1 MRKLIATGLAAL
13 TLAGALATGAEAGD
27 RRRYHR
33 DNDDGAAIAAGIAGL
48 AIGAALASSSRDR
61 GYYRNDYY
69 YRDGYYDRGYYD
81 RGYYPRGYYE
91 RRYYRP
97 PVYGY
102 YVPRHRRSSCRTYSQ
117 WDPYYGGYVR
127 VRRCW

>member
-13 TLAGALATGAEAGD
+13 TFAGALATGADAGD

-48 AIGAALASSSRDR
+48 AIGAALASGSRDR
-61 GYYRNDYY
+61 GYYRDDYY
-69 YRDGYYDRGYYD
+69 YRDRYYD

-97 PVYGY
+97 PIYGY
-102 YVPRHRRSSCRTYSQ
+102 YV
-117 WDPYYGGYVR
+117 
-127 VRRCW
+127 

>member
-1 MRKLIATGLAAL
+1 MRKFIATGLAAL
-13 TLAGALATGAEAGD
+13 TFAGALATGADAAD

-33 DNDDGAAIAAGIAGL
+33 DNDNGAAIAAGIAGL

-69 YRDGYYDRGYYD
+69 YRDYDYDR
-81 RGYYPRGYYE
+81 RYYPRGYYE

-97 PVYGY
+97 PAYGY
-102 YVPRHRRSSCRTYSQ
+102 YTPRHRRSTCRTYSQ

>member
-1 MRKLIATGLAAL
+1 MV
-13 TLAGALATGAEAGD
+13 LATPAS
-27 RRRYHR
+27 RLSSLH
-33 DNDDGAAIAAGIAGL
+33 
-48 AIGAALASSSRDR
+48 IGFNERFRDR

-69 YRDGYYDRGYYD
+69 YRDGYYDRGYY
-81 RGYYPRGYYE
+81 PRGYYE
-91 RRYYRP
+91 RRYYGP